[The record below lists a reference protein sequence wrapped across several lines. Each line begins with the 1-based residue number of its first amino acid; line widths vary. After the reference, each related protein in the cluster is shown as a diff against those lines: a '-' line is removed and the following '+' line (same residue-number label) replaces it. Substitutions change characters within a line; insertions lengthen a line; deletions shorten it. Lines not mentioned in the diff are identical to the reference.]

1 MGSGGGWA
9 CWDMVGLGDRVGFV
23 FLCFV
28 RVSGDGD
35 VRCAIGSASGYM
47 ESFCPLLSSFLAPVY
62 GKGKRVAGVW
72 VAVVLPGSTDVLCL
86 ILSRLVS
93 SNLDLNSGS
102 GSGSIPSSGDESN
115 PIRLCD
121 IIWHGRVWYHRTGVL
136 IALHCN
142 CWMSLWSWGCDF
154 TAVNL
159 DLDLFSHVS
168 SGRYGL
174 PVWYHPP

>member
-47 ESFCPLLSSFLAPVY
+47 ESFWPLLSSFLAPVY

-72 VAVVLPGSTDVLCL
+72 IYGRALPGLVPSCL
-86 ILSRLVS
+86 VE
-93 SNLDLNSGS
+93 SGS
-102 GSGSIPSSGDESN
+102 GSMPSSGDESN
-115 PIRLCD
+115 LIRLCD
-121 IIWHGRVWYHRTGVL
+121 IIWYHRTGVL

-142 CWMSLWSWGCDF
+142 CWMPLWSWGCDF

-159 DLDLFSHVS
+159 DLDVFSHVS